1 MKLLLTCL
9 LCALGLVY
17 AEANIVQGNSGYNTS
32 IEDRRSQRAQQA
44 TQTKFSSGLSSRADH
59 DQTRMVGTTAQKT
72 QSKLGVRTSLA
83 AERLKY
89 EPQKDGSYKV
99 KVPIGNRRQ
108 FVYVWPNRRLESIA
122 YIAPEENYIIPNGWM
137 KSLNRNCMVEGEWMQ
152 KEVTV
157 EVKGEK
163 VERKALVF
171 VFSATEAEKSKDL
184 ADAIRTVAKIAD
196 DAEQELSSAGD
207 LN

>member
-9 LCALGLVY
+9 VCALGLV
-17 AEANIVQGNSGYNTS
+17 NIAQGNSGYSTS
-32 IEDRRSQRAQQA
+32 IEARKSQRLQQV
-44 TQTKFSSGLSSRADH
+44 TQTKLSSGLSSRADY
-59 DQTRMVGTTAQKT
+59 DQTRMGGTTAQKAP
-72 QSKLGVRTSLA
+72 SKLGVRTALA

-99 KVPIGNRRQ
+99 KVSVGNRWQ

-122 YIAPEENYIIPNGWM
+122 YIASEENSIIPNGWI
-137 KSLNRNCMVEGEWMQ
+137 KTLNRNCMVEGEWMQ

-157 EVKGEK
+157 EVKRKK
-163 VERKALVF
+163 VERNALVF
-171 VFSATEAEKSKDL
+171 VFSASDAERSKDL
-184 ADAIRTVAKIAD
+184 ADAIRTVARIAD
-196 DAEQELSSAGD
+196 DAEQELSSVSD